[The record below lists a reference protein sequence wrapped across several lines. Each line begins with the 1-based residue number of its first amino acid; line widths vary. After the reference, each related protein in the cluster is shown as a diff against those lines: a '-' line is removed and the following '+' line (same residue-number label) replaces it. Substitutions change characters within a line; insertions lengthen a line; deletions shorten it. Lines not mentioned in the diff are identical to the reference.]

1 MRNVS
6 RRVGAMLSYA
16 VLSNLT
22 WITPGDHVLM
32 SPCGGGNTAQCSD
45 RDDCMDLIITRGTE
59 RQPGDEKS
67 GKVSTTHNTTSTTMN
82 VHYIYVV
89 LR

>member
-1 MRNVS
+1 
-6 RRVGAMLSYA
+6 MLSYA

-32 SPCGGGNTAQCSD
+32 SPCGGGNTALCSD
-45 RDDCMDLIITRGTE
+45 RDHCMDLIITRGTE

-67 GKVSTTHNTTSTTMN
+67 GKVSTTHIPTNFNNNEFTL
-82 VHYIYVV
+82 YICGAS

>member
-1 MRNVS
+1 
-6 RRVGAMLSYA
+6 MLSYA

-32 SPCGGGNTAQCSD
+32 SPCGGGNTALCSD
-45 RDDCMDLIITRGTE
+45 RDHCMDLIITWGTE

-67 GKVSTTHNTTSTTMN
+67 GKVSTTH
-82 VHYIYVV
+82 IPDK
-89 LR
+89 LQQQ